1 MRIKIALKTH
11 KLPILYRHRFMA
23 LIKEALGE
31 SDAGYKQYLYPAR
44 DSCKSKQAKPFAFNV
59 VIPSD
64 RTAKKEKITIDSE
77 FEVEDTVF
85 YFSPDSF
92 LSFYVSSSDYQ
103 FMINLYNGLLKIKE
117 FDFGSKII
125 LKLGKIFLLN
135 EREIRG
141 DEVIFKTNSPV
152 LIEDRDGKPIL
163 PFQISSD
170 VSPQFSALSL
180 RSFNDHFN
188 EIHDRILSDLRGVN
202 GKKGQGLQ
210 RKMELIPLNLKKQ
223 VVKHTLRDFR
233 EKTGKPYMTLT
244 TFQGC
249 FTLKGN
255 SGDLQTLY
263 QVGIGLRTGQ
273 GFGMVE
279 VENIM

>member
-1 MRIKIALKTH
+1 MRIKIILKTH
-11 KLPILYRHRFMA
+11 KLPVLYRHRFMA

-64 RTAKKEKITIDSE
+64 RAAKKEKIAIDNE

-103 FMINLYNGLLKIKE
+103 FMVNLYNGLLKVKE
-117 FDFGSKII
+117 FEFGNKII
-125 LKLGKIFLLN
+125 LKLEKVFLLN

-141 DEVIFKTNSPV
+141 DEVIFRTNSPV

-163 PFQISSD
+163 PFQISSA
-170 VSPQFSALSL
+170 VSPQ
-180 RSFNDHFN
+180 SFNDHFN

-210 RKMELIPLNLKKQ
+210 RKMEFIPLNLKKQ
-223 VVKHTLRDFR
+223 VVKHTIRDFR

-244 TFQGC
+244 TFRGC
-249 FTLKGN
+249 FTLKGDPR
-255 SGDLQTLY
+255 DLQTLY